1 MAVQDPGNGGAHVA
15 TDDPRDRGI
24 GELVK
29 DLASQTSTL
38 VRQEIKLAQAE
49 VTEKGK
55 VAGKGAGMLAG
66 AAVVALLG
74 LGELVKDLA
83 SQTSTLVRQEI
94 KLAQA
99 EVTEKGKIAG
109 KGAGMLAGAA
119 VVALLGLGALTAF
132 LIIVLDSFLPLWA
145 AALIVTVL
153 WLAIAAVL
161 GLAGKNA
168 IQKATPPA
176 PQTVET
182 VKEDIQWAKTQTGSA
197 AR

>member
-1 MAVQDPGNGGAHVA
+1 MSSQDPVNGGARAAGHNSPGVA
-15 TDDPRDRGI
+15 ARAMEPVEQDPRERGI

-38 VRQEIKLAQAE
+38 VRQEIKLAQVE
-49 VTEKGK
+49 LTQKGK
-55 VAGKGAGMLAG
+55 LAGKGAGMLAG
-66 AAVVALLG
+66 AG
-74 LGELVKDLA
+74 
-83 SQTSTLVRQEI
+83 
-94 KLAQA
+94 
-99 EVTEKGKIAG
+99 
-109 KGAGMLAGAA
+109 

-132 LIIVLDSFLPLWA
+132 LIIVLDSFLPLWL
-145 AALIVTVL
+145 AALIVTLL

-161 GLAGKNA
+161 ALAGKKA
-168 IQKATPPA
+168 IEHATPPA